1 MTDFWQNPE
10 LEPKRAY
17 RFVLRVA
24 GTTSFGIQQ
33 FLISKVSKP
42 SFSISE
48 SEHKYLNH
56 SFYYPGKLTW
66 NDVSFTIVD
75 VLGGADGTNAVV
87 NLLKKSGY
95 SLPGNASDTANLA
108 TISKEKS
115 TDALGQVQIVQLD
128 ADGEEREI
136 WILNNAWIKDAK
148 FGDLDYGAEDMLNVE
163 VTLKYDNASL
173 RSSGG
178 KSDSALR
185 DVLK

>member
-1 MTDFWQNPE
+1 
-10 LEPKRAY
+10 
-17 RFVLRVA
+17 
-24 GTTSFGIQQ
+24 
-33 FLISKVSKP
+33 
-42 SFSISE
+42 
-48 SEHKYLNH
+48 
-56 SFYYPGKLTW
+56 
-66 NDVSFTIVD
+66 
-75 VLGGADGTNAVV
+75 
-87 NLLKKSGY
+87 
-95 SLPGNASDTANLA
+95 LA

-178 KSDSALR
+178 TSDSDLR